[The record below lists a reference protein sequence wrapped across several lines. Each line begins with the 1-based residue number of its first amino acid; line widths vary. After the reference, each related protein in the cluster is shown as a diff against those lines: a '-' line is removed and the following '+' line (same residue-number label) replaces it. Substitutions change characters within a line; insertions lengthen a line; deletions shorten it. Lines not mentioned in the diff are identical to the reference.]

1 MTERDPAQQPLNPSA
16 GLPDWACGLGR
27 SDESDERAVAL
38 LERFRGVAP
47 DGPSRA
53 GDQTSEERIQA
64 LSEAFETQ
72 MRRVQDALQGWN
84 DPSALAALEGA
95 LEAKALEQELTDRAV
110 RRRLTALISL
120 QGALGALR
128 RADSVAAILKAAPRE
143 LTRACG
149 FDRANLFKVENSCM
163 VLESNY
169 WHGDPEG
176 AQEMLRF
183 SRARPARLEHMLLE
197 TEMIRRHTA
206 CLVLDARN
214 DPRVP
219 RELAD
224 FARTRSYVAA
234 PIMPSGTVIGFVH
247 ADCLYQGRNCDEI
260 DRDLIWAFAE
270 GFGYAFERTVLIERL
285 RRQRDRTRDAL
296 AATLRSVE
304 EFAEDELRL
313 THAEIGTVSS
323 SHRAAGR
330 LIGPEISGA
339 DLTRREGE
347 VLDLMATGMTNQAIA
362 DQLVITTETVK
373 AHVKH
378 ILRKLHA
385 ANRSEA
391 VSRYIRSTPAR

>member
-1 MTERDPAQQPLNPSA
+1 MIDHDPDVQPLNPSA
-16 GLPDWACGLGR
+16 GLPDWASSPLGP
-27 SDESDERAVAL
+27 DDSDERTDQL
-38 LERFRGVAP
+38 LERFRTEVVDKP
-47 DGPSRA
+47 VRA
-53 GDQTSEERIQA
+53 WSSADERTQA
-64 LSEAFETQ
+64 LSEVFETQ
-72 MRRVQDALQGWN
+72 LRRVQDSLQRSN
-84 DPSALAALEGA
+84 DPSALAALEVA

-169 WHGDPEG
+169 WHGDSQG
-176 AQEMLRF
+176 AQEMLRY
-183 SRARPARLEHMLLE
+183 SQARPARLEHMLLE

-219 RELAD
+219 RDLAN

-234 PIMPSGTVIGFVH
+234 PIMPSGKVIGFVH
-247 ADCLYQGRNCDEI
+247 ADCLYQGRVCDEI

-270 GFGYAFERTVLIERL
+270 GFGYAFERTVMVERL
-285 RRQRDRTRDAL
+285 RHQRERTRDAL
-296 AATLRSVE
+296 AATLKSVE
-304 EFAEDELRL
+304 EFTEEELRL

-330 LIGPEISGA
+330 LIGSEVQLDV
-339 DLTRREGE
+339 DLTRREAE
-347 VLDLMATGMTNQAIA
+347 VLSRMATGMTNQAIA
-362 DQLVITTETVK
+362 DQLVITTGTVK